1 MAGTLAETKA
11 IWCLGDFKKNM
22 PTATGGTVLV
32 HRVANRLV
40 TPFGRVPWWPNYG
53 FDVRAALLSNMAP
66 SRVTAR
72 AIQEC
77 EKEENVRADCV
88 IEIVTSDRFTRRWIL
103 TVTLFLESETFT
115 FTMTISEAAQTLIA
129 LQKAA

>member
-1 MAGTLAETKA
+1 MSGTLEETKA

-22 PTATGGTVLV
+22 PWATGGTALL

-53 FDVRAALLSNMAP
+53 FDVRAALMSNMPPA
-66 SRVTAR
+66 RVIAR
-72 AIQEC
+72 TIQEC
-77 EKEENVRADCV
+77 EKEENVTADCT
-88 IEIVTSDRFTRRWIL
+88 IETVSSDRFTRRWKL
-103 TVTLFLESETFT
+103 TITLFLSSETFT
-115 FTMTISEAAQTLIA
+115 FTMSISDAAKTLIA